1 MTITLTGF
9 MGCGK
14 SSVGRYLSE
23 LLCCPFTD
31 LDEAI
36 CQKAGK
42 SIPEIFTSEGEAG
55 FRTLEAEVLQS
66 ILTPSGAESTEKQ
79 SLTSQAMGPSL
90 CGQMAS
96 TASPSSLYL
105 MIVALGGGTVM
116 TPECAELVKEKTTCI
131 YLKASIETLIR
142 HLETEA
148 SGRPMLQGDSLRS
161 RIEELMSIRSE
172 TYETTAH
179 ITIETDG
186 KSIEAIAEEIFHI
199 LNN

>member
-1 MTITLTGF
+1 

-90 CGQMAS
+90 YGQMAS
-96 TASPSSLYL
+96 AASPSSLHL

-172 TYETTAH
+172 TYESTAH

>member
-1 MTITLTGF
+1 

-96 TASPSSLYL
+96 TASPSSLHL

>member
-36 CQKAGK
+36 CQKAGN

-79 SLTSQAMGPSL
+79 SLTSQAMGPSP

>member
-1 MTITLTGF
+1 

-14 SSVGRYLSE
+14 SSVGRCLSE
-23 LLCCPFTD
+23 LLCCPFID

-36 CQKAGK
+36 CGRAGK
-42 SIPEIFTSEGEAG
+42 SIPEIFASEGETE
-55 FRTLEAEVLQS
+55 FRKLEAETLRS
-66 ILTPSGAESTEKQ
+66 ILTPSGTVRTEKQ
-79 SLTSQAMGPSL
+79 SLPLQAMGL
-90 CGQMAS
+90 CGQRGS
-96 TASPSSLYL
+96 TVSLSL
-105 MIVALGGGTVM
+105 QHRMVIALGGGTVM
-116 TPECAELVKEKTTCI
+116 TPECSEIVKERSVCI
-131 YLKASIETLIR
+131 YLKASIDTLVR

-161 RIEELMSIRSE
+161 RIEELMNLRSKA
-172 TYETTAH
+172 YETIAH

>member
-116 TPECAELVKEKTTCI
+116 KPECAELVKEKTTCI

-161 RIEELMSIRSE
+161 RIEELMSMRSE

>member
-1 MTITLTGF
+1 

-105 MIVALGGGTVM
+105 KTVALGGGTVM

-161 RIEELMSIRSE
+161 RIEELMSLRSE
-172 TYETTAH
+172 TYESTAH

>member
-96 TASPSSLYL
+96 TASASSLYL

-161 RIEELMSIRSE
+161 RIEELMSLRSE
-172 TYETTAH
+172 TYESTAH

>member
-1 MTITLTGF
+1 

-142 HLETEA
+142 HLEAEA

-161 RIEELMSIRSE
+161 RIEELMNIRSE

>member
-1 MTITLTGF
+1 

-66 ILTPSGAESTEKQ
+66 ILSPSGAESTEKQ

-105 MIVALGGGTVM
+105 KTVALGGGTVM

>member
-1 MTITLTGF
+1 

-79 SLTSQAMGPSL
+79 SLTSQSMGPSP

>member
-1 MTITLTGF
+1 

-79 SLTSQAMGPSL
+79 SLTSQAMGPSP

>member
-1 MTITLTGF
+1 

-14 SSVGRYLSE
+14 SSVGRCLSE

-79 SLTSQAMGPSL
+79 SLTSQAMDPSI

-96 TASPSSLYL
+96 TASPSSMYL

-148 SGRPMLQGDSLRS
+148 PGRPMLQGDSLRS
-161 RIEELMSIRSE
+161 RIEELMSLRSE

>member
-1 MTITLTGF
+1 

-66 ILTPSGAESTEKQ
+66 ILSPSGAESTEKQ

-142 HLETEA
+142 HLEAEA

-172 TYETTAH
+172 TYESTAH

>member
-161 RIEELMSIRSE
+161 RIEELMSLRSE

>member
-1 MTITLTGF
+1 

-96 TASPSSLYL
+96 TASPSSLHL

-172 TYETTAH
+172 TYESTAH